1 MRWLLIGLIFLLL
14 VFQYR
19 LWFGEGSFARQ
30 VELSRQVE
38 QQKSR
43 NALLEERNRILAEE
57 VEGLRDDPG
66 AIEERART
74 DLGMIKDDE
83 SFFLVLEKRREIK
96 QPKELPPPPPAEE
109 DEPRDA
115 MPVEIFS
122 E

>member
-1 MRWLLIGLIFLLL
+1 MRWLFIGLVFLLL

-19 LWFGEGSFARQ
+19 LWFGEGSFAQQ
-30 VELSRQVE
+30 VQLSRQVE

-43 NALLEERNRILAEE
+43 NALLAERNRILAEE
-57 VEGLRDDPG
+57 VEGLREDPG

-74 DLGMIKDDE
+74 DLGMIKEDE
-83 SFFLVLEKRREIK
+83 SFFLVLEKRREVK
-96 QPKELPPPPPAEE
+96 QPKELPPPPPVEE